1 MCFFAWWPCEL
12 LGPLGASIRSLMRKW
27 NMGSRPQGCWELKIY
42 LTETLFCWGDL
53 IRHSILNSLSGA
65 RSEVPKGDL
74 SPFEVTKAGRQYSH
88 HHHHGGRHHLHRQR
102 CQPNWL
108 LWNYSGFEMADLR
121 KIGYSRRR
129 RIGYNICCPAAFDT
143 LLSKLWKVF
152 RENRNDMILRME
164 FSFTLYAMALSHQ
177 KLGVLI

>member
-1 MCFFAWWPCEL
+1 MLFLFVFFLVAMWIA
-12 LGPLGASIRSLMRKW
+12 GTFGASIRSSMRKW
-27 NMGSRPQGCWELKIY
+27 NMGSRPRVCWELKIY
-42 LTETLFCWGDL
+42 STETLFCWGDL

-129 RIGYNICCPAAFDT
+129 RIGFTTSAAPRRLTPFCQNCEKFLEKT
-143 LLSKLWKVF
+143 EMIWYFAWNFHLHCMLWHWVIK
-152 RENRNDMILRME
+152 N
-164 FSFTLYAMALSHQ
+164 
-177 KLGVLI
+177 

>member
-27 NMGSRPQGCWELKIY
+27 NMGSRPQGRWELKIY
-42 LTETLFCWGDL
+42 LTERLFCWGDL

-65 RSEVPKGDL
+65 RSEVPKGGL

-88 HHHHGGRHHLHRQR
+88 HHHHGGRHHLHRQL

-108 LWNYSGFEMADLR
+108 LWNYSGFEMAVLR

-129 RIGYNICCPAAFDT
+129 GIGYTTSAAPRRLTPFCQNCEKFLEKT
-143 LLSKLWKVF
+143 EMIWYFAWNFHLHCMLWHWVIK
-152 RENRNDMILRME
+152 N
-164 FSFTLYAMALSHQ
+164 
-177 KLGVLI
+177 

>member
-1 MCFFAWWPCEL
+1 MWIAGTFGGFNQIVDEEMKY
-12 LGPLGASIRSLMRKW
+12 GEQAS
-27 NMGSRPQGCWELKIY
+27 QGCWELEIY
-42 LTETLFCWGDL
+42 LTERLFCWGDL

-65 RSEVPKGDL
+65 RSEVPKGGL

-129 RIGYNICCPAAFDT
+129 RIGYTTSAAPRRLTPFCQNCEKFLEKT
-143 LLSKLWKVF
+143 EMIWYFAWNFRLHCMLWHWVIK
-152 RENRNDMILRME
+152 N
-164 FSFTLYAMALSHQ
+164 
-177 KLGVLI
+177 